1 MCVMCNWIKLNI
13 PYVFLLVFD
22 KLILQHDYIVQLSS
36 GETNVQEQ
44 KAQQSVAS
52 FFFFFFN

>member
-22 KLILQHDYIVQLSS
+22 KLILQHDYNVQLSS

-52 FFFFFFN
+52 FFFFF